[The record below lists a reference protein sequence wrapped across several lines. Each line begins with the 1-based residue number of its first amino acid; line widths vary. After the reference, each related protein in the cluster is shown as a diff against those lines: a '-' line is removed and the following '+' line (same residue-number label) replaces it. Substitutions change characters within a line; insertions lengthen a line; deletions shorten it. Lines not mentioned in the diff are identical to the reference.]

1 MGISRIGIIGAGQMD
16 NGIANV
22 MAVADYEVIIADVSQ
37 EHLVSAT
44 SKIAQNLERQIIAKK
59 ISKSLGAKALEKI
72 KTRLL

>member
-1 MGISRIGIIGAGQMD
+1 ME
-16 NGIANV
+16 NGIAHA

-44 SKIAQNLERQIIAKK
+44 SKIAQNLKRQIIAKK
-59 ISKSLGAKALEKI
+59 ISKFLGAKALEKI